1 MSDWMTIRFE
11 VLGRD
16 GEPLAVPPG
25 RVLLAHPDHV
35 LGELA
40 DAVDNAFGRWDLT
53 PVSEF
58 TIDGRRALPGG
69 DPDDPEALDS
79 DTCRIGD
86 LGWAVGSQFT
96 YTFDLG
102 EGWEHECR
110 VEEVGVEAGAE
121 VDEPDLPVP
130 VFGWGTIP
138 DQYGRDEED
147 DGDSAEDDDE
157 DFVDDDDFAEGADN
171 DDTID
176 FDLVADALP
185 QWAVAPPAEQ
195 LHAAATRLR
204 TEAPLGL
211 PPYDVLFDA
220 SDLDPANLPADD
232 ATLWTRLA
240 GNVIQP
246 QTAAPQDP
254 AAEAVWTTLE
264 AADWAGLIIGLVR
277 GDVGQS
283 AEPEA
288 LAHLIATV
296 PDVATDPLVGED
308 REAVLDAL
316 GTVTG
321 WWQALGIV
329 DDERR
334 LTALGRW
341 GLPLALETAWA

>member
-11 VLGRD
+11 LLGRNGD
-16 GEPLAVPPG
+16 PLPVPPG

-40 DAVDNAFGRWDLT
+40 DAVDSAFGRWDLT

-58 TIDGRRALPGG
+58 TIDGRRAVPGG
-69 DPDDPEALDS
+69 DDDDPEALDS
-79 DTCRIGD
+79 DTCRLGD
-86 LGWAVGSQFT
+86 LGWEVGSHFS

-110 VEEVGVEAGAE
+110 VEEVGVEAGVEA
-121 VDEPDLPVP
+121 DQPDLPVP
-130 VFGWGTIP
+130 VFGWGVIP
-138 DQYGRDEED
+138 DQYGRD
-147 DGDSAEDDDE
+147 AEDDEGDDE
-157 DFVDDDDFAEGADN
+157 DEDDDFLDDDEYVDSSEPG
-171 DDTID
+171 DTID

-185 QWAVAPPAEQ
+185 EWELAPPAEQ
-195 LHAAATRLR
+195 LQVVAARLR
-204 TEAPLGL
+204 TEATLGL

-220 SDLDPANLPADD
+220 SDLEPGNLPADD
-232 ATLWTRLA
+232 AVLWTRLA
-240 GNVIQP
+240 GSVIQP
-246 QTAAPQDP
+246 QTSVPQDP

-308 REAVLDAL
+308 REAVIDAL
-316 GTVTG
+316 DTVAG